1 MEEVRECVG
10 TKRVRDRE
18 KKGGGAY
25 CVYIYR

>member
-10 TKRVRDRE
+10 TKRVRDIE
-18 KKGGGAY
+18 KIGGGVC